1 MKAITIQ
8 QYGNPDVLREQ
19 EIAIP
24 TVSGTQVLVEM
35 HATSI
40 NPIDHKIRSG
50 EMQDIFAVQFPHVL
64 GLDIAGVVKAVGS
77 EVTHFKPGDRV
88 YGVGSS
94 GSYAEY
100 TVADEGTLAKISPD
114 HLFTDAGALPIV
126 AITAW
131 QGLFNYGKIK
141 QGDRV
146 LIHAGAGGVGHIA
159 IQLAKQTGAYVISTA
174 SARNHDFVKQLGA
187 DEVIDYTTIDFS
199 EQLTDVDVVLDTMGW
214 EVQEKSFRVIKE
226 GGKLIALAF
235 PIISDK
241 VKNYP
246 IVAEAAVVQPN
257 RKDFEQ
263 IERWVHEQK
272 LKVYINTIL
281 PFTEQGLIEG
291 HLRMGTKHTNGKMVV
306 QIKS

>member
-50 EMQDIFAVQFPHVL
+50 EMQDIFPVQFPHVL

-114 HLFTDAGALPIV
+114 HSFTDAGALPIV

-159 IQLAKQTGAYVISTA
+159 IQLAKQTGAYVITTA
-174 SARNHDFVKQLGA
+174 SAHNHDFVKQLGA
-187 DEVIDYTTIDFS
+187 DEVIDYTTTDFS

-214 EVQEKSFRVIKE
+214 EVQEKSFPVITE

-246 IVAEAAVVQPN
+246 IIAEAAVVQPN

-263 IERWVHEQK
+263 IERWVREQK
-272 LKVYINTIL
+272 LKVHIHTLL

-291 HLRMGTKHTNGKMVV
+291 HHKMGTKHTNGKLVV
-306 QIKS
+306 QVKF

>member
-8 QYGNPDVLREQ
+8 QYGNPDVLRQQ
-19 EIAIP
+19 EIDIP

-40 NPIDHKIRSG
+40 NPIDHKFRSG
-50 EMQDIFAVQFPHVL
+50 EMQDIFPVQFPHVL

-131 QGLFNYGKIK
+131 QGLFNHGKIK
-141 QGDRV
+141 QGDKV

-159 IQLAKQTGAYVISTA
+159 IQLAKQTGAYVITTA
-174 SARNHDFVKQLGA
+174 SASNHDFVKQLGA
-187 DEVIDYTTIDFS
+187 DEVIDYTTTDFS

-214 EVQEKSFRVIKE
+214 EVQEKSFPVIKE
-226 GGKLIALAF
+226 GGKLIALPS

-246 IVAEAAVVQPN
+246 IVAEAAVIQPN

-263 IERWVHEQK
+263 IERWVREQK
-272 LKVYINTIL
+272 LKVHINTFL

-291 HLRMGTKHTNGKMVV
+291 HHRIGTKHTNGKLVV